1 MIFPYNSWVIRRRE
15 HKASIRA
22 LLDQF
27 PVVGLVGARQVG
39 KTTLARDLINDAAE
53 PVTIF
58 DLEDPTDERRLA
70 DPKLAL
76 ESLRGLVV
84 IDEVQR
90 SEGLFRLLRVLV
102 DRPGNAVRFLVLG
115 SAGPDLLRQ
124 SSETLAGRIAY
135 YELPPFRIS
144 ETGTGAGAV
153 RKLWLRGGFPR
164 SFLAGGDVRSF
175 KWRTEF
181 IRTFLER
188 DLPQLGVSVP
198 AATMRRFWTMLAH
211 YHGNRWNSSELGRAL
226 GVTAPTI
233 NRYFDALV
241 DALIVRR
248 LQPWYENLK
257 KRQVKAPK
265 VYLAD
270 TGMLHALLSIDSESA
285 LMGHPKSGASWEG
298 FAMQEMLRIVGV
310 DWDRCYY
317 WATHRGAELDL
328 LVFDGGRRIG
338 FEFKRTSAP
347 TMTRSMHSAMADLKL
362 DRLFVVYPGDA
373 RFPLHD
379 RVEAVGLVHACIE
392 GL

>member
-1 MIFPYNSWVIRRRE
+1 MIRRRE
-15 HKASIRA
+15 HKASVRT

-39 KTTLARDLINDAAE
+39 KTTLARDLIQDAAE
-53 PVTIF
+53 TVAVF
-58 DLEDPTDERRLA
+58 DLEDPTDERRFA
-70 DPKLAL
+70 DPKLTL

-102 DRPGNAVRFLVLG
+102 DRPGNAARFLVLG
-115 SAGPDLLRQ
+115 SAGPGLLRQ

-144 ETGTGAGAV
+144 ETGTGAGTV
-153 RKLWLRGGFPR
+153 QRLWLRGGFPR
-164 SFLAGGDVRSF
+164 SFLAAGDDRSLR
-175 KWRTEF
+175 WRNEF

-233 NRYFDALV
+233 NRYLDMLV

-265 VYLAD
+265 IYICD
-270 TGMLHALLSIDSESA
+270 TGILHALLGVDSESA

-298 FAMQEMLRIVGV
+298 FAMQEMVRVLGV

-328 LVFDGGRRIG
+328 LAFDGGRRIG

-347 TMTRSMHSAMADLKL
+347 AMTRSMHSALSDLKL

-379 RVEAVGLVHACIE
+379 RVEAVGLIPVCTD